1 MADGGGVLAVG
12 DEHERGAGLVAELA
26 EESKDVGPV
35 GGIEVARRFVG
46 QNEAG
51 AVNERTGNGDAL
63 LFAAGKLTGEGS
75 GTGREADAVERRGH
89 ARGALGGGDVDELE
103 RELNVFGGGERG
115 EQVEELENRADL
127 RAAEPGE
134 GDGIEGVHG
143 RAAHA
148 DGAGVRPVNA
158 AEAVKEGGLAAAR
171 RTGESDPFA
180 GADGE
185 GNVVE
190 HAARAVVFYDRSDVE
205 DGWGET
211 VGSHGAGRLTTACRK
226 ARGAARIWFCQRVGR
241 VIANA
246 FSMKIA
252 PRYVLCLC
260 LCWMGLLVEG
270 RAQPAGTGAIKGLLL
285 DAESR
290 APLAGARVAL
300 IGRAGWVVTEADGSF
315 VLSGVPAGAQAITAT
330 IGGLRPVRVTD
341 VEVTAGATT
350 ALKPIGLV
358 AAPRGGTGESQVAAE
373 KEKDLVTLDRYVVD
387 GAKPKAF
394 SAASTDLLRSR
405 EDAFEFKTFTARD
418 LELSGATNLEEFLR
432 NRLTQNTTAAAS
444 ELVSDPEFPD
454 GRPDT
459 FSLRGWNDDDTVIL
473 VNGRRAPPRI
483 SGSPIG
489 NGNGTAQATVNDVP
503 IGSIE
508 RIEVLPA
515 SGGAI
520 YGSGATAGVINIIT
534 KRDYRGGQIT
544 ARYEQ
549 PGRGSGHKE
558 QYSFFASEPVR
569 DWLSV
574 RVTAQTTKS
583 VPMHEAE
590 RGEYQQRNLATI
602 AARDPAQ
609 ITRSTNITPQT
620 VTPNIVVGGVVSAA
634 SGLFGAG
641 TAVTTSVPAGYR
653 GGQGITPFLARQGV
667 INTAVPGPADGV
679 DGNNIGIFS
688 DTTTIGAG
696 LKIDLP
702 RRWDLEAE
710 YQYYFA
716 KGLGA
721 RADPG
726 EINVAAA
733 SPVNPFGQLVT
744 VRLYDP
750 KIVALNQRR
759 RSTQERHQFN
769 VTLRGEPIA
778 GWRVLLDANY
788 SQSDSNSRGRNFTRP
803 IDGATTAAA
812 FTAAMAAGRSNPFV
826 DPRAINHGV
835 ATFYDEYVATISRI
849 NAAQRIASARA
860 RVSGSAWRLPA
871 GDLTVTGGGDFSRYD
886 RFRSSRL
893 SRTINSKT
901 GATIANGLNETDEV
915 QGTQFFDRIYIDDS
929 YAAYA
934 ETNVPVF
941 GLKQKIP
948 LVRRLELQLS
958 GRMDQRRREEARLVK
973 TNPANG
979 LHVLALRWDVTR
991 DVAMTL
997 SRSDGVKNP
1006 SSAQTAPAGPGEFL
1020 TNSSIT
1026 DLRRGGER
1034 YSTPVVAGGNPDL
1047 DPEQNTS
1054 ERAGIVVTP
1063 RWVRGLRLSATWTD
1077 AKRSNAITGLSA
1089 QTLVN
1094 EEADFPARIT
1104 REAAVGGTPG
1114 RITLINRSPV
1124 NLNFVRSREIDYGVE
1139 QSFDAVLGGRALVG
1153 VNATRHK
1160 SFLRR
1165 ATTTGVVTETIGN
1178 LNTGSNPGPAEW
1190 SANGNVRWEG
1200 RRWSFAWNATYLDDQ
1215 LLLLSATADRA
1226 VLGRDRIEW
1235 TTLHDVVIEYRLDPG
1250 AATSW
1255 RRFLADSAVSVG
1267 ANNVFDRDGR
1277 YLPSSTGRATAPS
1290 DSVLG
1295 RSWWVRLRKS
1305 F

>member
-1 MADGGGVLAVG
+1 
-12 DEHERGAGLVAELA
+12 
-26 EESKDVGPV
+26 
-35 GGIEVARRFVG
+35 
-46 QNEAG
+46 
-51 AVNERTGNGDAL
+51 
-63 LFAAGKLTGEGS
+63 
-75 GTGREADAVERRGH
+75 
-89 ARGALGGGDVDELE
+89 
-103 RELNVFGGGERG
+103 
-115 EQVEELENRADL
+115 
-127 RAAEPGE
+127 
-134 GDGIEGVHG
+134 
-143 RAAHA
+143 
-148 DGAGVRPVNA
+148 
-158 AEAVKEGGLAAAR
+158 
-171 RTGESDPFA
+171 
-180 GADGE
+180 
-185 GNVVE
+185 
-190 HAARAVVFYDRSDVE
+190 
-205 DGWGET
+205 
-211 VGSHGAGRLTTACRK
+211 
-226 ARGAARIWFCQRVGR
+226 
-241 VIANA
+241 
-246 FSMKIA
+246 
-252 PRYVLCLC
+252 
-260 LCWMGLLVEG
+260 MGLLGEG

-330 IGGLRPVRVTD
+330 VGGLRPVRVTD
-341 VEVTAGATT
+341 VEVKVGATT

-432 NRLTQNTTAAAS
+432 NRLTQNTAAAAS

-558 QYSFFASEPVR
+558 QYSFFASEPIR

-688 DTTTIGAG
+688 DTTTVGAG

-702 RRWDLEAE
+702 RRWDLEAD

-759 RSTQERHQFN
+759 RSMQERHQFN

-812 FTAAMAAGRSNPFV
+812 FTAAMAAGRYNPFV
-826 DPRAINHGV
+826 DPRAITHGV
-835 ATFYDEYVATISRI
+835 AAFYDEYVATISRI

-1006 SSAQTAPAGPGEFL
+1006 TSAQTAPAGPGEFL

-1054 ERAGIVVTP
+1054 ERAGIVLTP

-1165 ATTTGVVTETIGN
+1165 TTTTGVVTETIGN